1 MPFAN
6 ETTSSG
12 HAADIN
18 RHMLQELQDA
28 GFDEVMDLVEFG
40 RKRCVGTH
48 PSKCVISIT
57 CARNVLYCHFIIAL
71 I

>member
-28 GFDEVMDLVEFG
+28 GFDEVMDLVEFD
-40 RKRCVGTH
+40 RKGCLCTLPPPNASLVPGMFST
-48 PSKCVISIT
+48 VT
-57 CARNVLYCHFIIAL
+57 L
-71 I
+71 

>member
-28 GFDEVMDLVEFG
+28 GFDEVVDLVEFG
-40 RKRCVGTH
+40 RKRCLGTLVPLNASYQSH
-48 PSKCVISIT
+48 VPGMFSTVT
-57 CARNVLYCHFIIAL
+57 L
-71 I
+71 